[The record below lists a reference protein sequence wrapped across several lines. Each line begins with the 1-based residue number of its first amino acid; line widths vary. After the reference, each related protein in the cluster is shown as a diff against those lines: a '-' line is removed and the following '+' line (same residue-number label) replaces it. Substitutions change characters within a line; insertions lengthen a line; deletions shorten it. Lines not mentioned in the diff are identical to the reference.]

1 MAVLTR
7 PSQPY
12 QATGGSCSARDS
24 CFDRYRDAHYSKA
37 PARSG
42 HDELLS
48 SVCKDNA
55 AYLRALWID
64 VDFYRD
70 AGPAGVVD
78 PGGHAV
84 VQAQSQHRLRYLRP
98 SVDGMPLH
106 PERTFPAPGL

>member
-12 QATGGSCSARDS
+12 QATGGSHSARDS
-24 CFDRYRDAHYSKA
+24 CFDRHRNAHYSKA
-37 PARSG
+37 TARSG
-42 HDELLS
+42 YDGLLS

-55 AYLRALWID
+55 AYLRDLWID

-78 PGGHAV
+78 TGGHAD
-84 VQAQSQHRLRYLRP
+84 VQAQSQHRLRHFRS

-106 PERTFPAPGL
+106 PERTLPAAGL